1 MKVFRE
7 LGQRI
12 ECSWRAANYAE
23 LAFPDIAQRLLADA
37 KLPETIA
44 PWDVVRWLGR
54 ASQLPRQ
61 IDIEAHFGNPPV
73 TLFSGHRFFIDIYFW
88 VDGTTEIHQHS
99 FAGAFQVLTG
109 SSIHSHYSFRK
120 DQEVNQRFHI
130 GQVKFETVELL
141 QEGDIRPIVPG
152 PNHIHSLFHLDRP
165 SATIT
170 VRTFGLPA
178 NQPQYTYHKPYL
190 AVDPFDKEPS
200 VLRKLQT
207 VMMLLKLQ
215 QPDCDELISELI
227 ASSDLHATFLIL
239 RIVFLHLTNNTL
251 EEVFRLSAGRERFER
266 ILATARRTHGDSM
279 DYVVAAIEEQGR
291 MLNIINRRQFITM
304 PEHRFF
310 LALILNVPSRA
321 KLLDLVG
328 QRFPTKDPIDTVL
341 DWVTELSTTKVWASN
356 EPNVLGLAEFDD
368 HHLFVLECLLRNY
381 AGEQINTAITRQY
394 SLEQAA
400 ILRNEFEGI
409 VLNLRDSALFHS
421 LLAERAQKSL

>member
-1 MKVFRE
+1 MKVFNE

-37 KLPETIA
+37 NLPKTIT

-54 ASQLPRQ
+54 ESQLPRQ
-61 IDIEAHFGNPPV
+61 SDIEALFGNPPI
-73 TLFSGHRFFIDIYFW
+73 TLYSGPRFFIDIYFW
-88 VDGTTEIHQHS
+88 VDGTTDIHQHS

-109 SSIHSHYSFRK
+109 SSIHSRYSFRK
-120 DQEVNQRFHI
+120 DREVNQHFHI
-130 GQVKFETVELL
+130 GQVTFETVELL
-141 QEGDIRPIVPG
+141 REGDIRLIVPG
-152 PNHIHSLFHLDRP
+152 AEHIHSLFHLDRP

-170 VRTFGLPA
+170 VRTFALPA

-207 VMMLLKLQ
+207 VMMLLKVQ
-215 QPDCDELISELI
+215 QPNCDELISELI
-227 ASSDLHATFLIL
+227 ATSDLHATFLML
-239 RIVFLHLTNNTL
+239 RTVFLHLTNNTL
-251 EEVFRLSAGRERFER
+251 EEVFRLSVGRDRFDR
-266 ILATARRTHGDSM
+266 IVATALRTHGDLI
-279 DYVVAAIEEQGR
+279 DYVLPVIEEQGR
-291 MLNIINRRQFITM
+291 MLNIIHRRQFITS

-328 QRFPTKDPIDTVL
+328 QRFPAKDPIDTVL

-356 EPNVLGLAEFDD
+356 EPNVLGLAGFGD
-368 HHLFVLECLLRNY
+368 HHLFVLECLLRDY
-381 AGEQINTAITRQY
+381 AGEQINTAITSQY
-394 SLEQAA
+394 SPEQAA
-400 ILRNEFEGI
+400 IVRREFEGI
-409 VLNLRDSALFHS
+409 ALSLRESALFHS
-421 LLAERAQKSL
+421 LFPG